1 MLSKN
6 EKTGLIG
13 GILFFALVM
22 ILCIIILSNCTP
34 AVGEGSESPVELIWD
49 WDPGTHVPS
58 LNVTHF
64 EMWRVNAVYTKLDC
78 ICDSIPVNAV
88 QYDLYYPE
96 EGDTLYVAM
105 ISVNPDTCSGLSD
118 NFKIIMRDGR
128 LPFTVNDIREK

>member
-1 MLSKN
+1 MYSKN
-6 EKTGLIG
+6 EIWGTIWGVVISLAIVFSCQ
-13 GILFFALVM
+13 ILF
-22 ILCIIILSNCTP
+22 SSCTP

-78 ICDSIPVNAV
+78 ICDSIPVNAI

-96 EGDTLYVAM
+96 EGDTLYVSM

-118 NFKIIMRDGR
+118 YLKIIMRDGR